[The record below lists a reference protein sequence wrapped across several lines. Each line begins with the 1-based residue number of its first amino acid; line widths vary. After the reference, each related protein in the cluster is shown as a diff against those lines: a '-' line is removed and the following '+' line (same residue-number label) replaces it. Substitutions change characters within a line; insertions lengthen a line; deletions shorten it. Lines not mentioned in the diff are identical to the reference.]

1 MGTCG
6 RGESWGGSEQQRY
19 KGVALRCFCL
29 AHGARSI
36 DLFSPAQPPPPPP
49 PPHPDD
55 PRKTTTT
62 PHSIHEEYREVVERR
77 VYTVTG
83 QRVDEERIDALIE
96 SGEAETIFQRAILEQ
111 GRGRVLDTLAEI
123 QERHRAVKGLEQ
135 SLMELHQ
142 IFLDM
147 AVLVE
152 AQGELLDSV
161 ERQVA
166 RSVEYVHSGTAA
178 LQDAKRLQKNTR
190 KWMCCGIVVLLVIA
204 LIVTLAV
211 WQPWL

>member
-1 MGTCG
+1 LGEPRG
-6 RGESWGGSEQQRY
+6 R
-19 KGVALRCFCL
+19 
-29 AHGARSI
+29 AR
-36 DLFSPAQPPPPPP
+36 AKQTNTK
-49 PPHPDD
+49 
-55 PRKTTTT
+55 KTKNDKPNSKPQKNQT
-62 PHSIHEEYREVVERR
+62 PKIQKQSIHEEYREVVERR

-96 SGEAETIFQRAILEQ
+96 SGEAESIFERAILEQ

-135 SLMELHQ
+135 SLVELHQ

-152 AQGELLDSV
+152 AQGELLDNV

-166 RSVEYVHSGTAA
+166 RSVEFVGSGAAA
-178 LQDAKRLQKNTR
+178 LLDAKRLQKNTR
-190 KWMCCGIVVLLVIA
+190 KWMCCAVAALLLVALVVVL
-204 LIVTLAV
+204 AV
-211 WQPWL
+211 VQPWKYL